1 MIQSKLKS
9 IISLWVVSM
18 LLTAT
23 GVGARTIELQV
34 NLGTPVMEA
43 GKIQKTFLKVGL
55 RGFDLP
61 VESDRASVNLAIVLD
76 RSGSMAGEKLARAK
90 EAAIMAIGL
99 LNSRDIVSMVTY
111 DSVVNVV
118 VPATRVTDKQS
129 IYSAIRNIR
138 DGGRTALFAGV
149 SKGAAEVRKFLDK
162 TRVNRVILLSDG
174 LANIGPSTPSELGQ
188 LGASLGKEG
197 ISVTTIGLGLGY
209 NEDLMTQLAGMSD
222 GHHAFDQNSADLSRI
237 FAAEFNTALT
247 VVANQLTII
256 IKCANTIRPI
266 RVLGRSAQIIGQNVH
281 VNLNQLSSNQEK
293 FVILEVEI
301 PAGVAGE
308 TRDLASVDVSYLDL
322 RAKVTDSLHGSVSVN
337 FSKKREDVVK
347 SVNQPVMDSA
357 AEQVLNQVSKEAV
370 VLRDAGKLEAAK
382 DYLRR
387 NIDSLKKSMSSSG
400 AASSPRFEALA
411 EEVYQDADELG
422 DNKKWNEKRK
432 SMRQRQFKYDHQQ
445 KY

>member
-1 MIQSKLKS
+1 MIQSKLKF
-9 IISLWVVSM
+9 IISLLVVSA
-18 LLTAT
+18 LLTTT
-23 GVGARTIELQV
+23 GASARTIELQV

-61 VESDRASVNLAIVLD
+61 IESDRASVNLAIVLD

-99 LNSRDIVSMVTY
+99 LNSRDIISMVTY

-222 GHHAFDQNSADLSRI
+222 GHHAFVQNSADLSRI

-266 RVLGRSAQIIGQNVH
+266 RVLGRNAQIIGQNVH

-337 FSKKREDVVK
+337 FSKKREDVVRA
-347 SVNQPVMDSA
+347 VNQPVMDSA

-387 NIDSLKKSMSSSG
+387 SIGSLKKSMSSSG
-400 AASSPRFEALA
+400 AASSPRFKALE
-411 EEVYQDADELG
+411 EEVYQDADELD
-422 DNKKWNEKRK
+422 DNKKWPEKRK

>member
-1 MIQSKLKS
+1 MIQSKLKF
-9 IISLWVVSM
+9 IISLLVVSA
-18 LLTAT
+18 LLTTT
-23 GVGARTIELQV
+23 GASARTIELQV

-61 VESDRASVNLAIVLD
+61 IESDRASVNLAIVLD

-222 GHHAFDQNSADLSRI
+222 GHHAFVQNSADLSRI

-400 AASSPRFEALA
+400 AASSPRFEALE
-411 EEVYQDADELG
+411 EEVYQDADELD